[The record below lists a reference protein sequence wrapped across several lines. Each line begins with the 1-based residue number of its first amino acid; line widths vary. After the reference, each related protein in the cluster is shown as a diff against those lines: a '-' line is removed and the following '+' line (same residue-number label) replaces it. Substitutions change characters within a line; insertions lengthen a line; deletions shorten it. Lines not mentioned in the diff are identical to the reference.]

1 MGVPFMDRRAI
12 RPWPSWAPKELDNMA
27 KRLADKKVCQVGQA
41 HSVATDTMSLPKW
54 GGILIYPSHQ
64 SNTR

>member
-1 MGVPFMDRRAI
+1 MASR
-12 RPWPSWAPKELDNMA
+12 APKELDNMA

-54 GGILIYPSHQ
+54 GGIFIYPSHQ